1 MSNSLLPTL
10 LLATAAG
17 AVSALVV
24 TSLSGSDAPAA
35 TAASAGP
42 GAGASLTAAGNTEAE
57 LVSLRAE
64 NQELRVRIEALESRP
79 AGESRA
85 AVQPSVE
92 ELAAAV
98 AEVQSSAGAPTTP
111 RDDAMYTQVEAA
123 LEAIRE
129 TERAEAAKERE
140 QRELDRMEERLTQMA
155 ERLGLTPAQTNDM
168 RGLLL
173 QQEQIEDD
181 LRAQREAGMERD
193 AYRVARDQAREAE
206 RAELARILT
215 PEQLQQY
222 DARNDRGN
230 DRGSDGRARG
240 NAGNTGGGAPAGG
253 AGGNDA
259 GRNNAGGGN
268 GGNNN
273 GGGGNRQRRGN

>member
-35 TAASAGP
+35 QAAGAASADGVSQSV
-42 GAGASLTAAGNTEAE
+42 AGSTEAE

-64 NQELRVRIEALESRP
+64 NQELRVRIEALENRP

-92 ELAAAV
+92 DLAAAV
-98 AEVQSSAGAPTTP
+98 AEVQSNAGATATP
-111 RDDAMYTQVEAA
+111 RNDAMYTQVEAA
-123 LEAIRE
+123 LESIRE
-129 TERAEAAKERE
+129 TERAEAAKARE
-140 QRELDRMEERLTQMA
+140 QREVDRMEERLTQMA

-206 RAELARILT
+206 RAELTRILT

-230 DRGSDGRARG
+230 DRGNDARNRG
-240 NAGNTGGGAPAGG
+240 NSGGGAPAGG
-253 AGGNDA
+253 SGG
-259 GRNNAGGGN
+259 NNAGGGN
-268 GGNNN
+268 GGNSN
-273 GGGGNRQRRGN
+273 GGGSNRQRRGN

>member
-35 TAASAGP
+35 QAVGAASAEGVSQSV
-42 GAGASLTAAGNTEAE
+42 AGSTEAE

-98 AEVQSSAGAPTTP
+98 AEVQSNAGATATP

-123 LEAIRE
+123 LESIRE
-129 TERAEAAKERE
+129 TERAEAAKARE
-140 QRELDRMEERLTQMA
+140 QREVERMEERLTQMA

-206 RAELARILT
+206 RAELTRILT

-230 DRGSDGRARG
+230 DRGSEARNRG
-240 NAGNTGGGAPAGG
+240 NSDGGAPAGG
-253 AGGNDA
+253 SGG
-259 GRNNAGGGN
+259 NNAGGGN